1 MSVLNTPQDPRH
13 QVTNPMKEGL
23 YRIIPLAA
31 VILGFVLVAANY
43 QSLPEEIPMHFN
55 ARGEV
60 DSYGNKL
67 MLWGLPV
74 INFALF
80 YFLSKISQS
89 GFKWFNY
96 PVPITEANAAVQ
108 HKIALELVALMR
120 AITCLMLAYL
130 VFALVRSAQ
139 LGTSMLNMWFFGGLI
154 LALFAAIGWKTYE
167 AYQAK

>member
-13 QVTNPMKEGL
+13 QVANPMKDGL

-43 QSLPEEIPMHFN
+43 QSLPGEIPMHFN
-55 ARGEV
+55 VRGEV
-60 DSYGNKL
+60 DNYGNKL
-67 MLWGLPV
+67 MLWVLPV
-74 INFALF
+74 INFGLF

-89 GFKWFNY
+89 GFRWFNY

-108 HKIALELVALMR
+108 HKIALELVAIMR
-120 AITCLMLAYL
+120 AVVCLLLAYL

-154 LALFAAIGWKTYE
+154 LALMGAIGWKTYE
-167 AYQAK
+167 AFQAK